1 MDLVGSHEKTGR
13 WREGVK
19 RRKEQKKKKNERLT
33 RKRARARRER
43 GKVRKVKETARMK
56 PAAFSAGLA
65 RWGPARATVGA
76 VLYRYDYQMGIRSR
90 HSVLRTNSQ
99 LFTVRFHGCSR
110 RLSGVFPWFD
120 GEIFD
125 FVSSL

>member
-1 MDLVGSHEKTGR
+1 MARGSEKK
-13 WREGVK
+13 K
-19 RRKEQKKKKNERLT
+19 RAKKKKKNERLT

-76 VLYRYDYQMGIRSR
+76 VLYRYDYQIGIRSR
-90 HSVLRTNSQ
+90 HSVLIHN
-99 LFTVRFHGCSR
+99 CSR
-110 RLSGVFPWFD
+110 
-120 GEIFD
+120 
-125 FVSSL
+125 

>member
-1 MDLVGSHEKTGR
+1 MDLVGSHEKAGR

-19 RRKEQKKKKNERLT
+19 RREEKSKKNERLT
-33 RKRARARRER
+33 EKRARARKER

-76 VLYRYDYQMGIRSR
+76 VLYRYHYQIGIGRGI
-90 HSVLRTNSQ
+90 V
-99 LFTVRFHGCSR
+99 
-110 RLSGVFPWFD
+110 
-120 GEIFD
+120 
-125 FVSSL
+125 